1 MKEAVV
7 KRSFLILLALTSAMY
22 LSGCTTF
29 ETSVTGTKIETDNV
43 KTISPGTTTRADI
56 LTIFGEP
63 TEITTE
69 GDTEKMVYT
78 YEEKKV
84 PVYMEMIKNEARAQK
99 TVTNLEIIL
108 RGDIVSNYKFES
120 TIEE

>member
-1 MKEAVV
+1 LKEAAV

-29 ETSVTGTKIETDNV
+29 ETSVTGTKIETDRVNS
-43 KTISPGTTTRADI
+43 ISPGTTTRADI
-56 LTIFGEP
+56 LTTFGEP

-69 GDTEKMVYT
+69 GDIEKMVYT
-78 YEEKKV
+78 YAEKKV
-84 PVYMEMIKNEARAQK
+84 PVYMELIKNEARAQK

-108 RGDIVSNYKFES
+108 RGDIVSNYRFES
-120 TIEE
+120 TTEE